1 MFYVVVLC
9 IGASIGLSS
18 GLFGIGGALIA
29 TPLLKLLLDL
39 PGMIALG
46 TPLPVAFP
54 AAIAGVTAYFRAG
67 LIRFRVVRW
76 ALLGAIPA
84 NIAGTW
90 LTKYMTGGAMM
101 LWTGGF
107 MLAVGI
113 TFFVRGWLLSERN
126 DAERLE
132 PRSILAT
139 GAVSGFLAGFLA
151 IGGGLVMVPAFVR
164 LNKMK
169 FKEASATSLFCV
181 AALSVP
187 ATIGHWLLEHIDWSV
202 ALALMVAATPASFL
216 GARLAVKLRNQT
228 LERAYGTAMILFA
241 LFFLWRQ
248 IMAANALK

>member
-1 MFYVVVLC
+1 MLYVVVLC
-9 IGASIGLSS
+9 IGVSIGLSS

-39 PGMIALG
+39 PAMVALG

-54 AAIAGVTAYFRAG
+54 SAVASVTAYLRAG
-67 LIRFRVVRW
+67 FIRFSIVRW
-76 ALLGAIPA
+76 ALLGAVPA

-107 MLAVGI
+107 MLAVGV
-113 TFFVRGWLLSERN
+113 TFFVRGWLLGERN

-139 GAVSGFLAGFLA
+139 GVVSGFLAGFLA

-164 LNKMK
+164 LNGLK

-181 AALSVP
+181 AVLSVP
-187 ATIGHWLLEHIDWSV
+187 ATVGHWMLEHIDWSV
-202 ALALMVAATPASFL
+202 ALGLMIAATPASFL

-248 IMAANALK
+248 TL